1 MHMCGVQKD
10 GTDGFI
16 YRAAMEKQTE
26 RTDLETRVKGNRGEG
41 EMDGKSN
48 METNNSICKIDSQW
62 EFALSLR
69 ELKEGLFNNLE
80 GWDGEGD
87 WRGVCGGGDMGVPK
101 TDSC

>member
-1 MHMCGVQKD
+1 MQ
-10 GTDGFI
+10 
-16 YRAAMEKQTE
+16 KQTE
-26 RTDLETRVKGNRGEG
+26 RKDLETRVKGKSREG

-80 GWDGEGD
+80 GWDGDGD
-87 WRGVCGGGDMGVPK
+87 WRGVWGGGHMGVPK